1 MNALHIKN
9 TVLAVL
15 AATGSAVAQALGGWD
30 VALKVLICFMAL
42 DYVTGW
48 LVAAVWHKSAKSK
61 TGALDSK
68 ASYKGLVKK
77 GVMLALVWMAA
88 LLDQA
93 TGSDFARD
101 AVCMFFIANEGLSIL
116 ENTAVMGVP
125 YPAFIKNMLDAIHQA
140 SDQGERK
147 HGGSHMSTRAG
158 TVPLS
163 DLQFLKIYFNR
174 KRLRSTTANL
184 KKMLAETGGD
194 AICNGS
200 IFLRNQQSACHL
212 KADGKVYKAPDYRA
226 WAISWNTPADFGVKT
241 VPNGDANYMECVHL
255 IIGGK
260 KINPVTCGADMRYRA
275 PRTAIGTKNGR
286 FAYYVSKDRRTPEQ
300 LRDLLAASGWD
311 NAIMMDGGGSTCFM
325 DSEGKGFTGDGRVIP
340 FFLVWKKKSGDAC
353 EPEGEKPMVE
363 INAYS
368 KAKDGDKKLSTNFKV
383 KEFACKDG
391 SDAVLVAP
399 RLVMVLQ
406 SLRSHFCAAV
416 TINSAYRTP
425 QYNAKEGGVTDSQHC
440 YGTAADIVVR
450 GKTPAQVA
458 AYARQLMP
466 DWGGVG
472 VYAKKG
478 FTHIDVREAKAD
490 WNG

>member
-1 MNALHIKN
+1 
-9 TVLAVL
+9 
-15 AATGSAVAQALGGWD
+15 
-30 VALKVLICFMAL
+30 
-42 DYVTGW
+42 
-48 LVAAVWHKSAKSK
+48 
-61 TGALDSK
+61 
-68 ASYKGLVKK
+68 
-77 GVMLALVWMAA
+77 
-88 LLDQA
+88 
-93 TGSDFARD
+93 
-101 AVCMFFIANEGLSIL
+101 
-116 ENTAVMGVP
+116 
-125 YPAFIKNMLDAIHQA
+125 
-140 SDQGERK
+140 
-147 HGGSHMSTRAG
+147 MSTRAG

-184 KKMLAETGGD
+184 KKMLAEAGGD

-200 IFLRNQQSACHL
+200 IFLRNQTPACHL
-212 KADGKVYKAPDYRA
+212 KADGKVYKTPNYRA
-226 WAISWNTPADFGVKT
+226 WGISWDNPADFGVKT

-260 KINPVTCGADMRYRA
+260 KISPIHCGADMKYRA
-275 PRTAIGTKNGR
+275 PRTVIGTKDGR
-286 FAYYVSKDRRTPEQ
+286 FAYYVSKNRRSPEQ

-325 DSEGKGFTGDGRVIP
+325 DAAGKGFTGDGRVIP
-340 FFLVWKKKSGDAC
+340 FFLVWKYKGGDAF

-368 KAKDGDKKLSTNFKV
+368 KAKDGGKKLSTNFTV
-383 KEFACKDG
+383 KEFACHDG

-406 SLRSHFCAAV
+406 SIRSRFGAAV
-416 TINSAYRTP
+416 TINSGYRTP
-425 QYNAKEGGVTDSQHC
+425 QYNAKIGGVARSQHC
-440 YGTAADIVVR
+440 YGTAADITVR
-450 GKTPAQVA
+450 GQKPAAVA

-472 VYAKKG
+472 IYDS
-478 FTHIDVREAKAD
+478 FTHIDVRETRSD

>member
-1 MNALHIKN
+1 
-9 TVLAVL
+9 
-15 AATGSAVAQALGGWD
+15 
-30 VALKVLICFMAL
+30 
-42 DYVTGW
+42 
-48 LVAAVWHKSAKSK
+48 
-61 TGALDSK
+61 
-68 ASYKGLVKK
+68 
-77 GVMLALVWMAA
+77 
-88 LLDQA
+88 
-93 TGSDFARD
+93 
-101 AVCMFFIANEGLSIL
+101 
-116 ENTAVMGVP
+116 
-125 YPAFIKNMLDAIHQA
+125 
-140 SDQGERK
+140 
-147 HGGSHMSTRAG
+147 
-158 TVPLS
+158 
-163 DLQFLKIYFNR
+163 
-174 KRLRSTTANL
+174 
-184 KKMLAETGGD
+184 
-194 AICNGS
+194 
-200 IFLRNQQSACHL
+200 
-212 KADGKVYKAPDYRA
+212 
-226 WAISWNTPADFGVKT
+226 
-241 VPNGDANYMECVHL
+241 
-255 IIGGK
+255 
-260 KINPVTCGADMRYRA
+260 MRYRA

-286 FAYYVSKDRRTPEQ
+286 FAYYVSKDRRSPEQ
-300 LRDLLAASGWD
+300 LRDLLVSSGWD
-311 NAIMMDGGGSTCFM
+311 DSIMMDGGGSTCFM
-325 DSEGKGFTGDGRVIP
+325 DKDGNGFTGDGRVIP
-340 FFLVWKKKSGDAC
+340 FFLVWKLKSGEAR
-353 EPEGEKPMVE
+353 EPEGGKPMVE

-490 WNG
+490 WTG